1 MPLSLLA
8 LAISAFAIG
17 TTEFVIMGLLPDV
30 AATFD
35 VSISRAGLLISGYA
49 LGIVVG
55 APLLTA
61 AATWLPRKRVLLL
74 MMVLFIAGNVISALA
89 PTYGALLAGRVVAA
103 VAHGAFFGIG
113 AVVAAGLVAPHRRAS
128 AIALMFTGLTAANV
142 LGVPMGTL
150 LGQSFGWRSTFWV
163 VSGLGVISLVGI
175 LALVPSAPAGP
186 RHSLRRELAAFGD
199 RQVWLALA
207 TTALGF
213 GGVFASFT
221 YISPMM
227 TDVAGFP
234 ESAMTW
240 LLVLFGLGLI
250 AGNLVGGRLAD
261 RALMPSLYGM
271 LAALTLTLVAFA
283 FTAHS
288 RPGSVIT
295 IFVLGFAG
303 FAAVPALQSR
313 VLQKTGSAPTL
324 ASAGNIA
331 AFNLGNA
338 IGVWF
343 AGLAID
349 AGLGYTAPNWVGAG
363 LAAAGLCTALIAG
376 RMDRGG
382 HRRRATVA
390 TQGET
395 TA

>member
-1 MPLSLLA
+1 
-8 LAISAFAIG
+8 
-17 TTEFVIMGLLPDV
+17 MGLLPQV
-30 AATFD
+30 AGTFD
-35 VSISRAGLLISGYA
+35 VSISTAGLLISGYA

-61 AATWLPRKRVLLL
+61 AATRLPRKSVLLL
-74 MMVLFIAGNVISALA
+74 LMALFICGNVISALA
-89 PTYGALLAGRVVAA
+89 PSYAVLLVGRVVAA

-113 AVVAAGLVAPHRRAS
+113 AVVAAGLVPAQRKAS

-150 LGQSFGWRSTFWV
+150 LGQSFGWRATFWV
-163 VSGLGVISLVGI
+163 VGALGVVSLAGI
-175 LALVPSAPAGP
+175 LLLVPREPVAPSGG
-186 RHSLRRELAAFGD
+186 LRRELAAFRD

-221 YISPMM
+221 YIAPMM
-227 TDVAGFP
+227 TEVAGFDD
-234 ESAMTW
+234 SAMTW
-240 LLVLFGLGLI
+240 LLIVFGLGLI
-250 AGNLVGGRLAD
+250 AGNLAGGRLAD
-261 RALMPSLYGM
+261 RALMPSLYAI
-271 LAALTLTLVAFA
+271 LAALSVTLAAFA

-288 RPGSVIT
+288 QPASVIT
-295 IFVLGFAG
+295 IFVLGFTG

-313 VLQKTGSAPTL
+313 VLQKTVAAPTL

-343 AGLAID
+343 AGIAID
-349 AGLGYTAPNWVGAG
+349 AGLGYAAPNWVGAG
-363 LAAAGLCTALIAG
+363 LAAGGLGVAVIAG
-376 RMDRGG
+376 RSDR
-382 HRRRATVA
+382 TPSVA
-390 TQGET
+390 CR
-395 TA
+395 